1 MNDNVA
7 SNHQAVL
14 IEKLLAAPFI
24 AAASANSE
32 MAKKQ
37 TKFLME
43 SCFDSNN
50 GIFTPK
56 MISLTVK
63 SNNPSNETITFDLPL
78 ITLIPFNSL
87 CVKDISVKFDLEI
100 VSHGNSNA
108 KDGDTE
114 NQKMQMRG
122 SVASSNNNQNNK
134 NQSNKRSKKSS
145 MSVEING
152 GSIPLP
158 IGLTTLL
165 EFYSKNIQLNS

>member
-1 MNDNVA
+1 MNDNVT

-37 TKFLME
+37 AKFLME

-50 GIFTPK
+50 GVFTPK

-63 SNNPSNETITFDLPL
+63 GKNPAAESITFDLPL
-78 ITLIPFNSL
+78 ITIIPFNSL

-100 VSHGNSNA
+100 VSHGNSIT
-108 KDGDTE
+108 KDGDNE

-122 SVASSNNNQNNK
+122 SVASSNNDNNNK
-134 NQSNKRSKKSS
+134 NQSNKSSKKSS
-145 MSVEING
+145 MTVEING

-165 EFYSKNIQLNS
+165 DFYSKNIQLNS